1 MKRTLLGATSLI
13 SCLLLLL
20 GTNGVLAQNAPYV
33 GAWEA
38 DTFFDNI
45 TSNEMDVLRT
55 KKILFASRSFGLN
68 MHNGLT
74 SLKNSNPMH
83 DILSDYVRYDVFSA
97 GGDLSVIPTDAYDM
111 YNFVHFLATP
121 SPYNQRLTEFDTVIR
136 DAPHSF
142 HEDIDVA
149 MVYYHTADAAVYP
162 TYTST
167 MDQLQADYPDIE
179 FIYVTSGLMDINH
192 ASDNANSAAFS
203 SLIRA
208 NEKDHV
214 PVYDLHY
221 ILNNDDA
228 CGLGYCP
235 EYSTDPAGVHPNAD
249 FAQRRM
255 GKAFLL
261 ILRDVFFG
269 SACTSPDPASVPASL
284 AGSSSSDSSIDLV
297 WEESTHPECYIHRYE
312 VSRDGSL
319 IGSTHGT
326 NYTDTG
332 LAESTAYDYAVR
344 SVTMGGVASAYSS
357 TTTVST
363 LADTTSPTFEEV
375 EVLSSTQITV
385 EFSEALDPATAQT
398 ASNYAL
404 DNGGSVLSAS
414 LSVDTVTLATGEL
427 SDGTTYILTVNNVAD
442 ASAAA
447 NPIAPN
453 SQITFDYQS
462 APYPENPDA
471 YWAFNGDLSDSTS
484 NNNHGAWVN
493 GASFGTGL
501 LQEGLSL
508 DGSLPAT
515 GSYARIPHEYTLDG
529 MSNLSISVW
538 AKKDSSGV
546 GGKLYKKHTVYDM
559 GISTTGINAY
569 IHVEGEVHVTS
580 ISGAAPINDTDWHH
594 YCITYDGSFFKAYAD
609 GVERAGTPLTGEIV
623 SSSTQIYVG
632 TDPWGNTFAGEMDEM
647 KIFHRALSTNE
658 INALVT
664 AGPAGAADRVAVRAL
679 LDANGL
685 TSKTV
690 NGVSVTKND
699 RIDRL
704 YIQEGGTTN
713 ITSHIGQLSELTLLH
728 CYGDRALGYPMLTTV
743 APEIGNC
750 VKLEEL
756 LLNQNDLTS
765 LPGSIVNLTALSIC
779 SIGEN
784 LLCDPAPV
792 WESWADTYDLDWRDT
807 QDCSS
812 PEGATVILR

>member
-1 MKRTLLGATSLI
+1 MKNRSMQMMVLLAGFLFLFGSADVS
-13 SCLLLLL
+13 
-20 GTNGVLAQNAPYV
+20 AQDAPYA

-45 TSNEMDVLRT
+45 TSNEMDELRT

-83 DILSDYVRYDVFSA
+83 DLVSDYVRYNVFA
-97 GGDLSVIPTDAYDM
+97 EGGDLSIIPTNAYNL

-142 HEDIDVA
+142 HEDIDMA

-162 TYTST
+162 AYTNT
-167 MDQLQADYPDIE
+167 MHQLQADYPNIK
-179 FIYVTSGLMDINH
+179 FIYVTSGLMDTNH
-192 ASDNANSAAFS
+192 ASDNAASAAFS

-221 ILNNDDA
+221 ILNNDNA

-235 EYSTDPAGVHPNAD
+235 EYSTDPNGVHPNTD

-269 SACTSPDPASVPASL
+269 SACTSAVPATVPAGL
-284 AGSSSSDSSIDLV
+284 AGSALSDSSVRLD

-319 IGSTHGT
+319 VGSTHGT

-344 SVTMGGVASAYSS
+344 SVTMGGVESAYSS
-357 TTTVST
+357 TTTVTT
-363 LADTTSPTFEEV
+363 LADTTPPTLDDV
-375 EVLSSTQITV
+375 EVLSSTQITA
-385 EFSEALDPATAQT
+385 EFSEELDLATAQT

-404 DNGGSVLSAS
+404 DNGGTVLSAS

-427 SDGTTYILTVNNVAD
+427 VDGTTYTLTVTNVAD
-442 ASAAA
+442 ASAAG
-447 NPIAPN
+447 NVIAPN

-462 APYPENPDA
+462 APYPEDPDG
-471 YWAFNGDLSDSTS
+471 YWAFNGDLTDSANGNDGT
-484 NNNHGAWVN
+484 WVN

-508 DGSLPAT
+508 DGSSG
-515 GSYARIPHEYTLDG
+515 GSYVSIPHEYTLDG

-538 AKKDSSGV
+538 AQKDATGV
-546 GGKLYKKHTVYDM
+546 GGTLFKKHVVYDF
-559 GISTTGINAY
+559 GISTAG
-569 IHVEGEVHVTS
+569 
-580 ISGAAPINDTDWHH
+580 ISGYLFNEFGSRANVSSAAPINDTNWHH
-594 YCITYDGSFFKAYAD
+594 YCLVYNGSQFLAYVDGIEKTSS
-609 GVERAGTPLTGEIV
+609 PLSAKVASNANDIN
-623 SSSTQIYVG
+623 VG
-632 TDPWGNTFAGEMDEM
+632 RYPFSPPLNFAGEMDEM
-647 KIFHRALSTNE
+647 KLFRRALSTNE

-664 AGPAGAADRVAVRAL
+664 AGPAGAGDRVAVRDL

-690 NGVSVTKND
+690 NGVSVTQND
-699 RIDRL
+699 RISKL

-713 ITSHIGQLSELTLLH
+713 ITADIGQLSELVLLH
-728 CYGDRALGYPMLTTV
+728 CYGDRALGHPLLTTV
-743 APEIGNC
+743 APELGNC

-756 LLNQNDLTS
+756 LLGKNDLTD
-765 LPGSIVNLTALSIC
+765 LPSTIINLTALNIM
-779 SIGEN
+779 SIGDN
-784 LLCDPAPV
+784 KLCEPDPS
-792 WESWADTYDLDWRDT
+792 WEAWADTCDPDWRDT
-807 QDCSS
+807 QDCPS
-812 PEGATVILR
+812 PGGTAIIIR